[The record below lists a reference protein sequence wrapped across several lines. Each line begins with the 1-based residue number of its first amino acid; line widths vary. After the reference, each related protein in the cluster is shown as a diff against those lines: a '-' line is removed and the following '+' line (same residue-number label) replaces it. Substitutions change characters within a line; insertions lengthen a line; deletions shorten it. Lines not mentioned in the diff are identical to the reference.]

1 MFDKFDLDK
10 DNMVSYSEF
19 SRGLDEILQLSE
31 PIKEQIYSLMDKASI
46 GMINYTQFLDVLR
59 LQNIEKQAVED
70 NFDWESGVISQIKAW
85 IATQNI
91 TVEEAFKCFDKDF
104 DGFVSKDDLR
114 HSLSEILEI
123 NPALVQPTKLDRLYR
138 LLDFFKT
145 GLIQMSDFQ
154 RLVNDENPYASTG
167 TVGRMSVSKTLGGLH
182 KVSTFDWK
190 FGAIQ

>member
-1 MFDKFDLDK
+1 MDLDK
-10 DNMVSYSEF
+10 DNMVSYAEF

-31 PIKEQIYSLMDKASI
+31 PIKEQIYALMDKASI

-70 NFDWESGVISQIKAW
+70 NFDWENGVISQIKAW

-123 NPALVQPTKLDRLYR
+123 NPAMVQPTKLDRLYR

-154 RLVNDENPYASTG
+154 RLVNDENPYATTG